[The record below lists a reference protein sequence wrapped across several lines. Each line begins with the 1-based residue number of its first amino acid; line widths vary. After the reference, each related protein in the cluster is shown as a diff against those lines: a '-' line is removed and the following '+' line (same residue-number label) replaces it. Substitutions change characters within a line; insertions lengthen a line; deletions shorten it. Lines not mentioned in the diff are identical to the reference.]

1 MLLEYTE
8 IMWTIWN
15 KINAWQILLISRNSL
30 NRLKHH
36 VERSDTEGG
45 VFHSESNNKA
55 HLTRSSDFS
64 WDTLEDFYYV
74 FILSVWFFTEVK
86 EYLLQLLA
94 LG

>member
-1 MLLEYTE
+1 M
-8 IMWTIWN
+8 
-15 KINAWQILLISRNSL
+15 LISRNSL

-64 WDTLEDFYYV
+64 WDTLKDFYYV
-74 FILSVWFFTEVK
+74 FILCLVFHRSQGVLVTITS
-86 EYLLQLLA
+86 
-94 LG
+94 LGVRENFN